1 MPLVAN
7 PGQGATNLVGEA
19 VAELAR
25 PLPHGFV
32 ADHDAA
38 RGQQLLH
45 HAQPER
51 KAEIQP
57 HGMADDLGWK
67 PMALVAGASGGRHST
82 RLSAPVSQRNPEG
95 HVKLTVPFADNC
107 RAQLVGGSLQC
118 VEGKRFRLADEVRYI
133 QRRAADYD
141 SRTVTIGQLI
151 LFSTKTG
158 DAWLLDHADQ
168 LAARLARK
176 RESEPI
182 QIDETDTT
190 CAIEWN
196 GR

>member
-7 PGQGATNLVGEA
+7 PGQAATNLVGDSL
-19 VAELAR
+19 AELAR

-95 HVKLTVPFADNC
+95 HVKLTVP
-107 RAQLVGGSLQC
+107 SP
-118 VEGKRFRLADEVRYI
+118 E
-133 QRRAADYD
+133 RRHFTPIWAISAPGRSD
-141 SRTVTIGQLI
+141 S
-151 LFSTKTG
+151 
-158 DAWLLDHADQ
+158 
-168 LAARLARK
+168 
-176 RESEPI
+176 P
-182 QIDETDTT
+182 
-190 CAIEWN
+190 
-196 GR
+196 GRRSC

>member
-7 PGQGATNLVGEA
+7 PGQAATNLVGEA
-19 VAELAR
+19 LAELAR

-45 HAQPER
+45 HAQPEW

-57 HGMADDLGWK
+57 HGMADNLGWK

-95 HVKLTVPFADNC
+95 HVKLTVPSRSRLRRTGKAACSTALAPIFTIPTA
-107 RAQLVGGSLQC
+107 RYWSLS
-118 VEGKRFRLADEVRYI
+118 I
-133 QRRAADYD
+133 
-141 SRTVTIGQLI
+141 
-151 LFSTKTG
+151 
-158 DAWLLDHADQ
+158 
-168 LAARLARK
+168 
-176 RESEPI
+176 
-182 QIDETDTT
+182 
-190 CAIEWN
+190 
-196 GR
+196 

>member
-7 PGQGATNLVGEA
+7 PGQAATNLVGEA
-19 VAELAR
+19 LAELAR

-57 HGMADDLGWK
+57 HGIADDLGWK

-95 HVKLTVPFADNC
+95 HVKLTVPAAVGRQKSANGITRRPTADSTT
-107 RAQLVGGSLQC
+107 GS
-118 VEGKRFRLADEVRYI
+118 
-133 QRRAADYD
+133 
-141 SRTVTIGQLI
+141 
-151 LFSTKTG
+151 
-158 DAWLLDHADQ
+158 
-168 LAARLARK
+168 ARSSIASCGLRQ
-176 RESEPI
+176 E
-182 QIDETDTT
+182 
-190 CAIEWN
+190 
-196 GR
+196 

>member
-7 PGQGATNLVGEA
+7 PGQAATNLVGEA
-19 VAELAR
+19 LAELAR

-95 HVKLTVPFADNC
+95 HVKLTVPS
-107 RAQLVGGSLQC
+107 RAHPR
-118 VEGKRFRLADEVRYI
+118 GKPGL
-133 QRRAADYD
+133 
-141 SRTVTIGQLI
+141 
-151 LFSTKTG
+151 STF
-158 DAWLLDHADQ
+158 
-168 LAARLARK
+168 
-176 RESEPI
+176 
-182 QIDETDTT
+182 
-190 CAIEWN
+190 
-196 GR
+196 